1 MNETMN
7 QNAVQLSWIAQLD
20 RILRGEASSPRELFR
35 DSPKNA
41 DIRFPVG
48 GMLTVLGALGALY
61 GIMMGIFAIVGGV
74 ESANFQRAICQVAA
88 NIVKVPLLFVL
99 AIMITF
105 PSLYVFSALIGSPL
119 KIRSVLRLLIASLA
133 ITISVL
139 ASLGPIVAFFSVS
152 SPNYHFIVLLNV
164 AVFTI
169 AGALGLRFLIQTLRK
184 MNPDVVT
191 AELTRKARSTPSDS
205 APLEVS
211 LLTPAS
217 PEGNSSSPLTAP
229 VSRRGRISVVFW
241 CWMIAFGLVGAQL
254 GWILRPFIGSPSL
267 PFELFRER
275 EGSFFHAVWN
285 SLFNLLGC

>member
-1 MNETMN
+1 MNDTLNENETR
-7 QNAVQLSWIAQLD
+7 LSWIGQLD

-74 ESANFQRAICQVAA
+74 ESANLQKALCQVAA

-99 AIMITF
+99 AITITF

-119 KIRSVLRLLIASLA
+119 KISSVMRLLIASLA
-133 ITISVL
+133 VTITVL

-164 AVFTI
+164 AVFAI
-169 AGALGLRFLIQTLRK
+169 AGGLGLRFLIQTLRK

-191 AELTRKARSTPSDS
+191 AELSQSSPPDCV
-205 APLEVS
+205 PLEVS
-211 LLTPAS
+211 LSTSAS
-217 PEGNSSSPLTAP
+217 SEGNSSTPLTAP
-229 VSRRGRISVVFW
+229 SVFRRGRISVVFW

-254 GWILRPFIGSPSL
+254 GWILRPFIGSPNL

-275 EGSFFHAVWN
+275 QGSFFQAVWN
-285 SLFNLLGC
+285 SLFNLLGG